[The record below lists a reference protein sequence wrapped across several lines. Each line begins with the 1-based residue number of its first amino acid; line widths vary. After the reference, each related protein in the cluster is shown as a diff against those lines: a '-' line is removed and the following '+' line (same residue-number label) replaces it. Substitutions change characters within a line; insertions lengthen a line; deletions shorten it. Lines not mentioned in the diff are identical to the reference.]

1 MDYFDNLNAV
11 YMAKMRVTKKDGKK
25 AEIKPEMMEKAET
38 KIENEKNTES
48 KLEKIEKKV
57 VTIGVNI

>member
-25 AEIKPEMMEKAET
+25 AETKPEGMEKAET
-38 KIENEKNTES
+38 KIENYKNTEN